1 MPRADDRPN
10 SLRIAELFAGIGG
23 VVGGFVD
30 ADGYET
36 VYLNDADALAKKAFL
51 HNFPYLEQ
59 QYHESCVSSIDGN
72 TLLEAAGGEVDGI
85 LGCPPCQ
92 GFSAVGPRKSRD
104 PRNDLIWHMRR
115 LIWSVR
121 PKFFVLENV
130 PALLTSRYYRQF
142 VESLS
147 QRYVIASDVL
157 NAAEFG
163 VPQLRRRAVVIGF
176 QKKLGVTPTL
186 PTPRYGGCGKVF
198 DYSTGDYLK
207 LGSRPAC
214 AALGLRM
221 EALDSTRGL
230 VSLDDALGDLPTPSE
245 DWLEPVSYRKDPT
258 TVYQRRMRRSGALRV
273 RNHTIWNHT
282 AATAKYLSRVEPGD
296 CPKALGARGRNE
308 RYFSQAYGRLHHR
321 GLARTVTTNF
331 HNPGSGRF
339 THYRW
344 PRTITVREAL
354 RLQGFHDGFS
364 FPEHISRTDAE
375 RLIGNAFPRPLARAL
390 AIHIKRLL
398 S

>member
-1 MPRADDRPN
+1 MPRSTAQPKAFRV
-10 SLRIAELFAGIGG
+10 AELFAGIGG
-23 VVGGFVD
+23 VVGGFMD
-30 ADGYET
+30 AGGYEP
-36 VYLNDADALAKKAFL
+36 VFLSDVDPLARETFL
-51 HNFPYLEQ
+51 HNFPEYKKR
-59 QYHESCVSSIDGN
+59 YHEGSVSTIDGHS
-72 TLLEAAGGEVDGI
+72 LIEAAGGEIDGL

-92 GFSAVGPRKSRD
+92 GFSAVGPRKRRD

-130 PALLTSRYYRQF
+130 PALLSSSYYERF
-142 VESLS
+142 VDSLS
-147 QRYVIASDVL
+147 GRYEIASDVL

-176 QKKLGVTPTL
+176 QKKLGVTPSL
-186 PTPRYGGCGKVF
+186 PDPRYGGCGQIF

-207 LGSRPAC
+207 LSSRRAC

-221 EALDSTRGL
+221 EALEATREL
-230 VSLDDALGDLPTPSE
+230 VSLADALDDLPS
-245 DWLEPVSYRKDPT
+245 PVSDWAKAVKYRKDAHT
-258 TVYQRRMRRSGALRV
+258 AYQRRMRRSGAMRV
-273 RNHTIWNHT
+273 RNHSLWNHT
-282 AATAKYLSRVEPGD
+282 PEIAEYLACVSPGD
-296 CPKALGARGRNE
+296 CPKSLGARGRNE
-308 RYFSQAYGRLHHR
+308 RYFSQAYGRLHRR

-354 RLQGFHDGFS
+354 RLQGFQDS
-364 FPEHISRTDAE
+364 FTFPDRLWRSAAE
-375 RLIGNAFPRPLARAL
+375 RLVGNAFPRPLAHAL
-390 AIHIKRLL
+390 AGHIKELL